1 MNPFN
6 DQSKFMLACGQT
18 VGEPNNKQLALY
30 MKLIDEEVGE
40 LAEAVECN
48 DDVEVLDAI
57 TDILVV
63 TIGAGLSRFTPE
75 QLTAA
80 WNEVFASNMS
90 KLDPKTGKAVK
101 REDGKVM
108 KGPAYR
114 KPDLEKIACPFYSL
128 PPNKS
133 RAKDRQVGGDH
144 YKNMGVE
151 PWDVVDT
158 WPIEQRI
165 GAYRHGALK
174 YLMRMGTKDEQLQE
188 IRKAAHYLQK
198 LIEVLENDRS

>member
-18 VGEPNNKQLALY
+18 VGEPNDNQFSLY
-30 MKLIDEEVGE
+30 LDLIDEE
-40 LAEAVECN
+40 LAELHNAVRIC
-48 DDVEVLDAI
+48 DDVEILDAI

-63 TIGAGLSRFTPE
+63 TVGAGLSRFTPE

-90 KLDPKTGKAVK
+90 KLDPETGKAIK

-114 KPDLEKIACPFYSL
+114 KPDLGKIVCT
-128 PPNKS
+128 
-133 RAKDRQVGGDH
+133 V
-144 YKNMGVE
+144 MGE
-151 PWDVVDT
+151 ET
-158 WPIEQRI
+158 
-165 GAYRHGALK
+165 
-174 YLMRMGTKDEQLQE
+174 
-188 IRKAAHYLQK
+188 
-198 LIEVLENDRS
+198 S